1 MFQHVPQYVPQKN
14 HFMQNYYLLALLILG
29 LAACQSE
36 PTNNEKPA
44 AALSRINGKTMGS
57 GYSIVYVDSISRDL
71 QPTIEDFLKEFNA
84 QLSTYDSTSLISQ
97 LNKSAQISLPAKS
110 RYLIEILEISK
121 TIHSQSDGFFNPA
134 IKPRVNYWGF
144 GYKEKRPR
152 TESSPAEIDS
162 LLAFT
167 NFDDLVLTW
176 SASRDSLQIVK
187 KNPRLQVEFNA
198 IAPGYAADIIAELLQ
213 QNGINNYLIEVGG
226 EVLAKGQLPAG
237 GFWRVGINP
246 PTEGV
251 AVNEI
256 TIAVELQNKALATS
270 GNYRNFY
277 KIGEQQVGHTINPK
291 TGRPEQNQ
299 LRSVTIFAPTCAQA
313 DGFAT
318 ACMASGLAKTK
329 TLLAAQPQL
338 SAYIIYIDEKNAT
351 QELWLNGA
359 EAYLIK

>member
-1 MFQHVPQYVPQKN
+1 
-14 HFMQNYYLLALLILG
+14 MQNYYLLALFILG
-29 LAACQSE
+29 LAACQNE
-36 PTNNEKPA
+36 PKNNGKPA
-44 AALSRINGKTMGS
+44 ANLSRINGKTMGS

-71 QPTIEDFLKEFNA
+71 QPEIEDFLKAFNA

-121 TIHSQSDGFFNPA
+121 AIHSQSDGFFNPA
-134 IKPRVNYWGF
+134 IKPLVNYWGF

-162 LLAFT
+162 LLAIT

-176 SASRDSLQIVK
+176 SASRDSLHISK
-187 KNPRLQVEFNA
+187 KNPKIQVEFNA
-198 IAPGYAADIIAELLQ
+198 LAPGYAADIIAELLQ
-213 QNGINNYLIEVGG
+213 QKGINNYLIEVGG
-226 EVLAKGQLPAG
+226 EILAKGQLPAG

-256 TIAVELQNKALATS
+256 KIAVELQNKALATS

-277 KIGEQQVGHTINPK
+277 KIGEQHIAHTISPK

-299 LRSVTIFAPTCAQA
+299 LLSVTIFAPTCAHA

-318 ACMASGLAKTK
+318 ACMASGLDKTK

-351 QELWLNGA
+351 KELWLNGA
-359 EAYLIK
+359 EAYLVK